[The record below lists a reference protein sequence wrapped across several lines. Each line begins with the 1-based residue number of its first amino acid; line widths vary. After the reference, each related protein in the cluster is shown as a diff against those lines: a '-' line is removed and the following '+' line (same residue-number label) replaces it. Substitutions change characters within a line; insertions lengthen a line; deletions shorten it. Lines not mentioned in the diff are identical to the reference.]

1 MALFAV
7 LNPFA
12 SFLNSPRFR
21 LGWILVLIGLVNA
34 LFWTFYRWNFE
45 NHFRSTQLVCDFEDT
60 RSMAD
65 GFGLTQ
71 EKLLHDLKDR
81 GVNSILLY
89 EQTLGTLRDNGRLV
103 IQSREASERL
113 YPGANWK
120 DVPTDYRFLVT
131 SDDTALLNQIY
142 PRLQDQLVLPPR
154 KLDFPGGQGILIS
167 NSKQIVN
174 DAQLG
179 FDPQQLALAKRLDFL
194 VAARISNP
202 VNLTPARITQLLDD
216 VENQAHARVVFM
228 GEDQVLGY
236 ESLIASVQREMR
248 KRNLIFT
255 LVEFGKTRGAGDMA
269 AFTEGKIARVH
280 TVLPEESLGANP
292 ELMVDRYVRAAK
304 ERDMRVLFIRLIR
317 SQKGEPKDV
326 AAGDLTAPIE
336 LDKDAYAQ
344 NMEFV
349 QRVGAEIQRA
359 PLPGLR
365 PGLGIGAAQAFG
377 DYPMAGFESVLG
389 QNGLGHHLA
398 LAIRF
403 EMLFVTGLGVVGMT
417 LLLLNLFFDL
427 RPAIQRR
434 WLLAG
439 VILVFGLSFS
449 TGIGALLMALQAG
462 LCCSVIGI
470 MWGGLPLVWDGLK
483 RPSSSRGALPL
494 TLFGLSVLWK
504 TTLLTLIGG
513 LYVTAFLNNWRYMSK
528 ADEYFG
534 EKATQFLPILLVAFA
549 FAGELFPHRVAAEGA
564 SPGVRRAF
572 ERISGLVSRPFTAK
586 TALWSVV
593 IVVVGYVWMARFGN
607 DSGMQISSFELKTR
621 ALLEQVFLTRPR
633 TKEIFVGH
641 PAFLLCIVFLLR
653 RQKTLA
659 FAALVPAIIGQ
670 TDVLNTMCHIHT
682 PVFFNLW
689 RSLTG
694 VVLGAMIGYFV
705 ILVALR
711 FLKSSARSS
720 SGTNGNGNGHSS
732 GLLET
737 GSVAGR
743 V

>member
-1 MALFAV
+1 M

-21 LGWILVLIGLVNA
+21 LGWILIIIGLVNS
-34 LFWTFYRWNFE
+34 LFWTAYRWNFE
-45 NHFRSTQLVCDFEDT
+45 NHFRSTQLICDYEDT

-65 GFGLTQ
+65 GFGITHK
-71 EKLLHDLKDR
+71 KLLRDLKAR

-113 YPGANWK
+113 YPGANWSG
-120 DVPTDYRFLVT
+120 VPADYRFFVT
-131 SDDTALLNQIY
+131 SDDTALLNQIF
-142 PRLQDQLVLPPR
+142 PRLQDQLVLAPR
-154 KLDFPGGQGILIS
+154 QLSFPGGQGILIS
-167 NSKQIVN
+167 NSKQIVG

-179 FDPQQLALAKRLDFL
+179 FDPQQLALARDKELNFL
-194 VAARISNP
+194 VAARISNT

-216 VENQAHARVVFM
+216 VQKAGARVVFM

-236 ESLIASVQREMR
+236 ESLVSSVQREMR
-248 KRNLIFT
+248 RRNLIFT

-269 AFTEGKIARVH
+269 AYTEGKIARVH
-280 TVLPEESLGANP
+280 TVLPDEALGANP

-304 ERDMRVLFIRLIR
+304 ERNMRVLFIRLMR
-317 SQKGEPKDV
+317 SQKGEPKV
-326 AAGDLTAPIE
+326 VSAGDTSAPIE
-336 LDKDAYAQ
+336 LDKSAYDQ

-349 QRVGAEIQRA
+349 QKVGEEIQRA

-377 DYPMAGFESVLG
+377 DYPMANFEAPFG
-389 QNGLGHHLA
+389 QSRVGHIIA
-398 LAIRF
+398 LLVRF
-403 EMLFVTGLGVVGMT
+403 EMLFVSGLGVVGMT
-417 LLLLNLFFDL
+417 LLLLNLFFDM
-427 RPAIQRR
+427 RPRIQRR
-434 WLLAG
+434 WLWAG
-439 VILVFGLSFS
+439 VLMVFGLSFS
-449 TGIGALLMALQAG
+449 AGKGALLMALQAG

-470 MWGGLPLVWDGLK
+470 LWGGLPLVWDGLK
-483 RPSSSRGALPL
+483 RPAASRGALPIA
-494 TLFGLSVLWK
+494 LFGLSVLWK

-513 LYVTAFLNNWRYMSK
+513 LYVTALLNNWRYMSK
-528 ADEYFG
+528 ADEYLG

-549 FAGELFPHRVAAEGA
+549 FGGEIFPHRVAAEGA
-564 SPGVRRAF
+564 APGIARAF
-572 ERISGLVSRPFTAK
+572 GRLRGLISRPFTAQ
-586 TALWSVV
+586 TAIWSVV
-593 IVVVGYVWMARFGN
+593 ILAVGYVWMARFGN
-607 DSGMQISSFELKTR
+607 DSGMQISSVELKAR

-633 TKEIFVGH
+633 TKEIFLGH
-641 PAFLLCIVFLLR
+641 PAFLLCIAFLLR
-653 RQKTLA
+653 RQKLLA

-694 VVLGAMIGYFV
+694 VVLGSFIGFFV
-705 ILVALR
+705 VLVALR
-711 FLKSSARSS
+711 FLGRATRPKA
-720 SGTNGNGNGHSS
+720 GLNGNGHSG
-732 GLLET
+732 GLIET
-737 GSVAGR
+737 PGVAAR

>member
-1 MALFAV
+1 M
-7 LNPFA
+7 
-12 SFLNSPRFR
+12 
-21 LGWILVLIGLVNA
+21 LVLIGLVNA
-34 LFWTFYRWNFE
+34 LFWTAYRWNFE
-45 NHFRSTQLVCDFEDT
+45 NKFRSTQLVCDYEDT

-65 GFGLTQ
+65 GFGISQDT
-71 EKLLHDLKDR
+71 LLSDLEHR

-89 EQTLGTLRDNGRLV
+89 DQTLGTLRDNGRLI

-113 YPGANWK
+113 YPGANWNT
-120 DVPTDYRFLVT
+120 VPTQYRFFVT
-131 SDDTALLNQIY
+131 SDDTALLNQIF
-142 PRLQDQLVLPPR
+142 PRLADQSVVAPR

-167 NSKQIVN
+167 NSKQLVG

-179 FDPQQLALAKRLDFL
+179 FDPVQLALAKKHHML
-194 VAARISNP
+194 VAARISNA

-216 VENQAHARVVFM
+216 VQRQAHARVVFM

-236 ESLIASVQREMR
+236 ESLIPSVQREMR
-248 KRNLIFT
+248 RRNLIFT

-269 AFTEGKIARVH
+269 AYTEGKIARVH
-280 TVLPEESLGANP
+280 MVLPEEALGANP

-304 ERDMRVLFIRLIR
+304 ERDMRVLFIRLMR
-317 SQKGEPKDV
+317 SQKGEPEVV
-326 AAGDLTAPIE
+326 APGDLSAPIR
-336 LDKDAYAQ
+336 LDKDAYQQ

-365 PGLGIGAAQAFG
+365 PGLAIGAAQAFG
-377 DYPMAGFESVLG
+377 DYPMANFESTF
-389 QNGLGHHLA
+389 GHSRIGHLIALA
-398 LAIRF
+398 LRF

-427 RPAIQRR
+427 RPRIQRN
-434 WLLAG
+434 WLWAG
-439 VILVFGLSFS
+439 LLLTFGLSFS
-449 TGIGALLMALQAG
+449 PGKGALLLALQAG

-470 MWGGLPLVWDGLK
+470 LWGGLPLVWDGLK
-483 RPSSSRGALPL
+483 RPASARGALQL
-494 TLFGLSVLWK
+494 TLFGLGVLWK

-534 EKATQFLPILLVAFA
+534 EKATQFLPILLIAFA
-549 FAGELFPHRVAAEGA
+549 FAGEIFPHRVAAEGA
-564 SPGVRRAF
+564 APGVRRAF
-572 ERISGLVSRPFTAK
+572 DRLRGLIARPFTAR

-593 IVVVGYVWMARFGN
+593 ILVVGYVWMARFGN
-607 DSGMQISSFELKTR
+607 DSGMQISSVELKTR

-633 TKEIFVGH
+633 TKEIFLGH
-641 PAFLLCIVFLLR
+641 PAFLLCIAFLLR

-694 VVLGAMIGYFV
+694 VVLGAIIGFFV
-705 ILVALR
+705 IGVALR
-711 FLKSSARSS
+711 FLNRLSRPKAQM
-720 SGTNGNGNGHSS
+720 NGNGNGHSD
-732 GLLET
+732 GLVGVGT
-737 GSVAGR
+737 GTGAAR